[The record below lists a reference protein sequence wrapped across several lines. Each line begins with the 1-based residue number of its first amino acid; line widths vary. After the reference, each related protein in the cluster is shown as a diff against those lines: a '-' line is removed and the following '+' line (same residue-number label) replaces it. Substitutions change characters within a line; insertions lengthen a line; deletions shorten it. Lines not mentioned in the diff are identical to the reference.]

1 MTLRGVGKSLQG
13 GRVLFRDVNLSFS
26 RGAKIGVLGQ
36 NGAGKSTL
44 LKILGGLDG
53 EFDGSVWRE
62 EGLRV
67 GYLAQEPV
75 LAAGRTVHEVIME
88 GLAGQV
94 ALLERYEALS
104 AAMGEPGADL
114 DALLGEQ
121 AEVQARIEAED
132 CWTLAHVARQ
142 AKEALRVPPDGA
154 VVDAL
159 SGGERRRVALCR
171 LLLERPGVLLL
182 DEPTNHL
189 DATSVAWLE
198 QFLAGYK
205 GTVLAVT
212 HDRYFLDNVAGWI
225 LEVDR
230 GAAVGYAGNYSVW
243 LEKKAARSEEEKR
256 ADRKRAR
263 AMEEELAWIRQG
275 ARARQAKSK
284 ARVARFEAA
293 VENAAAERSQARL
306 LSGAMVIPPGP
317 RLGDIVLEVSGL
329 TRARADGTPL
339 FRDVTFTVPPG
350 AVVGVVGANG
360 AGKTSLLRALLGDE
374 GYEAQGGTFRF
385 GATVQVGFVS
395 QSRAELQPN
404 ARVVDAVM
412 GGDDSVE
419 FGPNFRMP
427 AGAVRCEE
435 AHMVRRGA
443 PPLPH
448 PPPFPVHTTS
458 PRPVPRAVQLGG
470 RAADEAG
477 AQLVGRGAQSR
488 APRAHAEARR
498 QPADAGRAH

>member
-1 MTLRGVGKSLQG
+1 
-13 GRVLFRDVNLSFS
+13 
-26 RGAKIGVLGQ
+26 
-36 NGAGKSTL
+36 
-44 LKILGGLDG
+44 
-53 EFDGSVWRE
+53 
-62 EGLRV
+62 V
-67 GYLAQEPV
+67 GYLAQEPA
-75 LAAGRTVHEVIME
+75 LDEGKSVHENIMD
-88 GLAGQV
+88 GLRGKT
-94 ALLERYEALS
+94 ALLTHFEELS
-104 AAMGEPGADL
+104 AAMGEEGADI
-114 DALLGEQ
+114 DTLLAEQ
-121 AEVQARIEAED
+121 AEVQARIEAAD

-154 VVDAL
+154 AVDSL

-198 QFLAGYK
+198 HFLAGYK

-263 AMEEELAWIRQG
+263 AMDEELAWIRQG

-284 ARVARFEAA
+284 ARVARYEAA
-293 VENAAAERSQARL
+293 AAGAAEERAQARL
-306 LSGAMVIPPGP
+306 LSGAMVIPPAP
-317 RLGDIVLEVSGL
+317 RLGDVVVEAEGLARNRPDGSALFSG
-329 TRARADGTPL
+329 
-339 FRDVTFTVPPG
+339 VTFSVPPG

-360 AGKTSLLRALLGDE
+360 AGKTTLLRTLMGDA
-374 GYEAQGGTFRF
+374 GFEAHAGSVRF

-395 QSRAELQPN
+395 QSRAELAPN

-412 GGDDSVE
+412 GGEDSVE
-419 FGPNFRMP
+419 FGPTHRMP
-427 AGAVRCEE
+427 AGAVR
-435 AHMVRRGA
+435 G
-443 PPLPH
+443 PL
-448 PPPFPVHTTS
+448 F
-458 PRPVPRAVQLGG
+458 
-470 RAADEAG
+470 E
-477 AQLVGRGAQSR
+477 
-488 APRAHAEARR
+488 
-498 QPADAGRAH
+498 